1 MGDGSPE
8 CRAIIAGA
16 SAAGFDHELPA
27 LWEYCTNRGWLQIGL
42 PRKRFESLLPE
53 DIDDD

>member
-1 MGDGSPE
+1 MGDEPPE
-8 CRAIIAGA
+8 LRAIIARA
-16 SAAGFDHELPA
+16 PAAGFDHELPA

-42 PRKRFESLLPE
+42 PRKRFEPLLPE